1 MFKVVDLWLY
11 IKQNKRYQK
20 TTKKKEC
27 LKVKKYYTIKY
38 EVIGTKNIDSVMIWD
53 ESIEGTIKQ
62 FIKLWDN
69 LYNESAIV
77 KIECQY

>member
-1 MFKVVDLWLY
+1 M
-11 IKQNKRYQK
+11 N
-20 TTKKKEC
+20 
-27 LKVKKYYTIKY
+27 KYYTIKY
-38 EVIGTKNIDSVMIWD
+38 EVIGTRNIDSVMIWE

-77 KIECQY
+77 KIEC